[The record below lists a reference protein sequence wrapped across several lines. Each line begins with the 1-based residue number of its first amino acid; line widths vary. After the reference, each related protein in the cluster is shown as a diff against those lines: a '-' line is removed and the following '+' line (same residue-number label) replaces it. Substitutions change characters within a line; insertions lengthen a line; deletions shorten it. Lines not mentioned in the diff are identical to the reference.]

1 MNPADDS
8 KESRPNPDPSRLTT
22 AQLDREIAHL
32 KELMEQDRAHLKQM
46 VDKDRE
52 SQQKA
57 LEVALTQMDRRL
69 GELNEL
75 RKAVE
80 SDRSQFVRGD
90 VYGPAHE
97 ELRSQREADSKAAV
111 AMASDIKTNA
121 TDLAELKSSMMWLSR
136 LVVGAMILAIIT
148 YAFQKLLVR

>member
-1 MNPADDS
+1 MELDDNRDI
-8 KESRPNPDPSRLTT
+8 RPRPDPTVLTT

-32 KELMEQDRAHLKQM
+32 KELM
-46 VDKDRE
+46 VKDQV

-75 RKAVE
+75 RKSVE
-80 SDRSQFVRGD
+80 KDRIEFVRAD
-90 VYGPAHE
+90 VYHPAHE
-97 ELRSQREADSKAAV
+97 ELRRQRVADGERMVQIQGDVK
-111 AMASDIKTNA
+111 KNA

-136 LVVGAMILAIIT
+136 LVIGALVLAIIG
-148 YAFQKLLVR
+148 YVFQRLRIG

>member
-1 MNPADDS
+1 MKPDDDKDS
-8 KESRPNPDPSRLTT
+8 KPRPDPTALTT
-22 AQLDREIAHL
+22 QQLDREISHL
-32 KELMEQDRAHLKQM
+32 KELMNKDRAHVIEL
-46 VDKDRE
+46 VGKDRD

-80 SDRSQFVRGD
+80 NDRVQFVKID
-90 VYGPAHE
+90 VYHPAHE
-97 ELRSQREADSKAAV
+97 ELRRQRVADGERII
-111 AMASDIKTNA
+111 AMQADIKTNA

-136 LVVGAMILAIIT
+136 LVIGALILAIIT
-148 YAFQKLLVR
+148 YAFQKLIGR

>member
-1 MNPADDS
+1 MPQSDD
-8 KESRPNPDPSRLTT
+8 KDIRPRPDPTALTT
-22 AQLDREIAHL
+22 QQLDREIAHL
-32 KELMEQDRAHLKQM
+32 KELM
-46 VDKDRE
+46 DKDRE
-52 SQQKA
+52 SQQQA
-57 LEVALTQMDRRL
+57 LTVALTAMERRL

-97 ELRSQREADSKAAV
+97 ELRSQREADSRAAV

-121 TDLAELKSSMMWLSR
+121 TDLAELKNSMMWLSR
-136 LVVGAMILAIIT
+136 LVVGALILAIIT
-148 YAFQKLLVR
+148 YAFQRLLVR

>member
-1 MNPADDS
+1 MPQSDDD
-8 KESRPNPDPSRLTT
+8 KDIRPRPDPTALTT
-22 AQLDREIAHL
+22 QQLDREIAHL
-32 KELMEQDRAHLKQM
+32 KELM
-46 VDKDRE
+46 DKDRE
-52 SQQKA
+52 SQQQA
-57 LEVALTQMDRRL
+57 LTVALTAMERRL

-97 ELRSQREADSKAAV
+97 ELRSQREADSRAAV

-121 TDLAELKSSMMWLSR
+121 TDLAKLENSMMWLSR
-136 LVVGAMILAIIT
+136 LVVGALILAIIT
-148 YAFQKLLVR
+148 YAFQRLLVR

>member
-1 MNPADDS
+1 LTPIDDNRDI
-8 KESRPNPDPSRLTT
+8 RPRPDPTILTT

-32 KELMEQDRAHLKQM
+32 KELMSQNTVA
-46 VDKDRE
+46 
-52 SQQKA
+52 QQKA

-75 RKAVE
+75 RKSVE
-80 SDRSQFVRGD
+80 KDRIEFVRVD

-97 ELRSQREADSKAAV
+97 ELRRQRITDGERTIGIQGDVK
-111 AMASDIKTNA
+111 KNA

-136 LVVGAMILAIIT
+136 LVIGALVLAIIT
-148 YAFQKLLVR
+148 YAFQKLVVR